1 MPPTPQVPRKAA
13 TLGRT
18 HDLVIIVPG
27 IMGSELRDIEK
38 DRTIWG
44 FKDLSWYVRAWTT
57 GSGIQDLKLT
67 DAELSGDYGRVKAV
81 GLLRF
86 PGYARY
92 FKGIDPYNP
101 LVRRM
106 RDWVVHGTAVRPYAY
121 DWRLPVSHNARL
133 LAEFTYRA
141 LEEWRRHEA
150 HDLARRA
157 LGRELPARVVF
168 VAHSMGG
175 LLVRRVCRE
184 YAPIEDIRTVV
195 TLGTPF
201 VGAVKAVEILNTGRI
216 PGIPLPPDKPLLRA
230 LQARSDLGV
239 RALVET
245 MPGVH
250 DLLPRYRCV
259 VEGDGA
265 RRLTAADVASLGGD
279 RDLAAEAFAQAAE
292 LDDTA
297 LPEHIAVAGIAQPT
311 SQSLHLRHG
320 VAEPVRKMFAGL
332 DIGQDRTGDGTVY
345 YDGASLPLARIEPVA
360 VQHTNLPTA
369 AQSQLAIEVAVTETD
384 TTHHGPPLWEV
395 GGVGLELPDLA
406 APTEPFRV
414 NVSGAANSRRLRG
427 VVRLLTSGG
436 HEKQLRFVERD
447 GECEAEVVLHRPG
460 LYRISVSGHGG
471 PNVSQLLLV
480 GDPSMAAP

>member
-1 MPPTPQVPRKAA
+1 
-13 TLGRT
+13 
-18 HDLVIIVPG
+18 VIIVPG
-27 IMGSELRDIEK
+27 IMGSELRDVEQ

-44 FKDLSWYVRAWTT
+44 FRDLDWYVRAWTT

-67 DAELSGDYGRVKAV
+67 DAESGGDYGRVRPV

-86 PGYARY
+86 PGFARY
-92 FKGIDPYNP
+92 FRGMDPYGP
-101 LVRRM
+101 LVKSM
-106 RDWVVHGTAVRPYAY
+106 RHWVMHDTAVRPFPY

-133 LAEFTYRA
+133 LAEFTNRCLA
-141 LEEWRRHEA
+141 EWRRHEA
-150 HDLARRA
+150 HDMARRT
-157 LGRELPARVVF
+157 LGKEMPARVVF

-175 LLVRRVCRE
+175 LLVRRVCRD

-201 VGAVKAVEILNTGRI
+201 VGAVKAVEILNTGRM
-216 PGIPLPPDKPLLRA
+216 PGIPLPSDGPLLRA

-259 VEGDGA
+259 VDGDGA
-265 RRLTAADVASLGGD
+265 RLLTAADVASLGGN
-279 RDLAAEAFAQAAE
+279 RDLAAESFSRAAE

-297 LPEHIAVAGIAQPT
+297 LPGHIAVAGIAQPT

-320 VAEPVRKMFAGL
+320 VAEPVRRMFAGL
-332 DIGQDRTGDGTVY
+332 DAGDDRTGDGTVY
-345 YDGASLPLARIEPVA
+345 YDGATLPLSKIEPVA

-369 AQSQLAIEVAVTETD
+369 AQAQLAIEVAVTETD
-384 TTHHGPPLWEV
+384 TGHHGPPMGDEV
-395 GGVGLELPDLA
+395 GVGLALPDLA

-414 NVSGAANSRRLRG
+414 SVSGAANSRRLRG
-427 VVRLLTSGG
+427 LVRLLTSGS
-436 HEKQLRFVERD
+436 HEKQLHFDERD
-447 GECEAEVVLHRPG
+447 GACEAEVVLHRPG
-460 LYRISVSGHGG
+460 LYRVSVSGHGG
-471 PNVSQLLLV
+471 PEVSQLLLV